1 MRVGKELIG
10 KPIYSVT
17 DGRQL
22 GTVKDLYLDLD
33 LGILN
38 GIFLGREGLLNRKA
52 RVIPRKNIAILGI
65 DTVLVT
71 GSDVVTDNVE
81 MPEVEMWLRRE
92 NLQGRGINT
101 AGGTKVGT
109 VGDVLFDE
117 EAQVV
122 GFALARVFVEGPVA
136 EKRIILK
143 EAVLD
148 AGGKTGVVTI
158 DLSKAEQHG
167 TEPVEPVEADDPAE
181 TPQSTE
187 EADNVEAENNEVE
200 DVKAES

>member
-167 TEPVEPVEADDPAE
+167 TEPVEPVEADDPTE
-181 TPQSTE
+181 TPQSAE
-187 EADNVEAENNEVE
+187 ETDNVEAENNEVE

>member
-92 NLQGRGINT
+92 NLQGREINT

-136 EKRIILK
+136 ENRIILK

-187 EADNVEAENNEVE
+187 EADNVEAENQEVE

>member
-81 MPEVEMWLRRE
+81 MPEVEIWLRRE
-92 NLQGRGINT
+92 NLQGREINT

-136 EKRIILK
+136 ENRIILK

-187 EADNVEAENNEVE
+187 EADNVEAENKEVE